1 MPIAQP
7 DRPEGAITENFE
19 GGVGARR
26 AALRGSDDEVI
37 ILYGNTGYTDN
48 DNRLFGH
55 RRC

>member
-7 DRPEGAITENFE
+7 DRPEGAIAENFE

-48 DNRLFGH
+48 DNRLFRHG
-55 RRC
+55 